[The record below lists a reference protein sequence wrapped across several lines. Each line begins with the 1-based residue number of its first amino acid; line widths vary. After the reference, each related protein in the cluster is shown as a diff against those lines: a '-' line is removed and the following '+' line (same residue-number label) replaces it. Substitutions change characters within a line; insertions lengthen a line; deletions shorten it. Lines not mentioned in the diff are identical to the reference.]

1 MKLRHFLYILALFY
15 SVGVWADEPVRFS
28 VSSPATV
35 ILDQPFQIVYS
46 VNTSGAKDLRT
57 PDFANFDVL
66 AGPFE
71 SRSSSYQVING
82 KSSSSVSVSY
92 TYTLQATKTGVFTI
106 PAASITVDGK
116 KYNSNGLSIRVLPAD
131 DNSQQNSRQG
141 KGERSSGSSQTISD
155 QNLFIR
161 AQVSRSSVTEQEPV
175 LVTYKLYTLVDVV
188 QCTNRKMPDFKGFM
202 KNEIELSQNK
212 QFSYENYNGKN
223 YGTVVLYQV
232 VLFPQQAGELK
243 IDKAVFDAV
252 IRVQNRQQVRSIFD
266 DFFDSYSNVQ
276 KTITAPA
283 TSIKVMPLPGNKPA
297 NFSGTVGTLSLSS
310 SLSKQNFKTNDAVT
324 LKVTISGTGNLK
336 LLPNPEIKFPDGFE
350 VYDPKVAN
358 NFKTTASGMSGSK
371 VIEYMFIPRHSGEYK
386 IPSAEISYYDSK
398 ERSYKTLRTPE
409 YNLNVQK
416 GAGGDDNTSTVVN
429 SYTQKEDLKQ
439 LGNDIRFIYTGNMN
453 IKREEE
459 PFFGTVFSWF
469 GYLVPLLIALILFIL
484 LRKNT
489 EDNSDI
495 HFVRNK
501 KANKMAIK
509 RLRLAAKL
517 LNEGKKDQFYE
528 EVMKA
533 TWNYLSDKLSID
545 VASLTKESVSVEL
558 NARKIADETIQDVI
572 NILNTCEFAR
582 FAPNTGQQEMG
593 NLYEKTVETISN
605 IENTIGK
612 A

>member
-1 MKLRHFLYILALFY
+1 MKLRHFLYTLALFY

-28 VSSPATV
+28 ASAPATV

-46 VNTSGAKDLRT
+46 VNATGKDLRT
-57 PDFANFDVL
+57 SDFNNFEVL

-71 SRSSSYQVING
+71 SRSSSYQIING
-82 KSSSSVSVSY
+82 KSSSSVTLSY

-131 DNSQQNSRQG
+131 DNSQQNTRQG
-141 KGERSSGSSQTISD
+141 KNERSNTGSAQSISD
-155 QNLFIR
+155 QNIFIR

-283 TSIKVMPLPGNKPA
+283 TTIKVVPLPGNKPA
-297 NFSGTVGTLSLSS
+297 NFSGAVGTLELSS
-310 SLSKQNFKTNDAVT
+310 SLSKQTFKTNDAVT
-324 LKVTISGTGNLK
+324 LKVVISGTGNLK
-336 LLPNPEIKFPDGFE
+336 LLPNPDIKFPEGFE

-358 NFKTTASGMSGSK
+358 NFKTGTNGMSGSK

-398 ERSYKTLRTPE
+398 ERAYKTLRTPE
-409 YNLNVQK
+409 YQLNVQK
-416 GAGGDDNTSTVVN
+416 GAGGDENTAAVVN

-439 LGNDIRFIYTGNMN
+439 LGNDIRFIYAGNMTV
-453 IKREEE
+453 KREEE
-459 PFFGTVFSWF
+459 PFFGSILSWF
-469 GYLVPLLIALILFIL
+469 GYIVPLLIALILFIV
-484 LRKNT
+484 LRKKT

-495 HFVRNK
+495 NFIRNR
-501 KANKMAIK
+501 KANKVAIK
-509 RLRLAAKL
+509 RLRLAARL
-517 LNEGKKDQFYE
+517 LNEGKKDLFYE

-533 TWNYLSDKLSID
+533 TWNYLSDKLSIE
-545 VASLTKESVSVEL
+545 VASLTKENVAEEL
-558 NARKIADETIQDVI
+558 CACKIADETIQDI
-572 NILNTCEFAR
+572 MQILNTCEFAR